1 MGFFLPS
8 HHKIRGCAKLARK
21 LLTWKSTQSRP
32 AKKPVCTNDFPEMI
46 LSEPKPKLEE
56 ALALLTLGLNE
67 DALAAIETQ
76 LQVDP
81 GHKTN
86 ITAIS
91 IFNRLELFER
101 AAQCADEVLA
111 QRDLCQ
117 PEDLF
122 QISLAYNFAGRV
134 RDSYELERSIQP
146 LSNDI
151 SLIRLYGLACKA
163 ARLGLYREALNHL
176 LSCFRFHNVEAIDAH
191 RKIFLDSEISTLWMR
206 IPETPLSLR
215 EAMRF
220 CNLPFDEILAVNE
233 SIHPVRCLDY
243 HDFDIMPKRFKA
255 LLQPMHQTCFEVAPL
270 LQAAQPGLYADY
282 LEWQQSLVTPRLV
295 IFQDLAKR
303 IRAMVVE
310 KQLEFAKFQAE
321 RGRIACARNH
331 IVCHLQNSPRASLDD
346 IPEIPALAP
355 LLEEFRAQYDESP
368 EAFEYLISWKCKEEP
383 EAFLFDILPEMPERN
398 RNSGYAKLALGCT
411 HYRLGNIHSAIDQ
424 WAACAEVWPLD
435 DAPVMNATML
445 LSGEERWDEASQL
458 IQRLPGQCMD
468 SLLWRNACTAIRER
482 RSFTIS
488 NKIFTSP
495 AIPTPTFGGLYSGAD
510 EEFLAET
517 KNFTPICA

>member
-1 MGFFLPS
+1 
-8 HHKIRGCAKLARK
+8 LARK
-21 LLTWKSTQSRP
+21 LLSGKSTLGRS

-56 ALALLTLGLNE
+56 ALALLHLGLHE
-67 DALAAIETQ
+67 ESLALIESQ
-76 LQVDP
+76 LQSDP

-86 ITAIS
+86 ITAVS
-91 IFNRLELFER
+91 IFNRLELFDR
-101 AAQCADEVLA
+101 AAQCADATRRE
-111 QRDLCQ
+111 LCE

-122 QISLAYNFAGRV
+122 QISLAYNFAGRI
-134 RDSYELERSIQP
+134 RDSYEIERSIQP

-176 LSCFRFHNVEAIDAH
+176 LSCFRFHNVESLDAH
-191 RKIFLDSEISTLWMR
+191 RKIFLDSEISSLWMR

-215 EAMRF
+215 ESMRF
-220 CNLPFDEILAVNE
+220 CNLPFDEILTLNE
-233 SIHPVRCLDY
+233 SIHPVRCVDY
-243 HDFDIMPKRFKA
+243 HDFDIMPKRFRP
-255 LLQPMHQTCFEVAPL
+255 LLHPLHQTCFEVSPL
-270 LQAAQPGLYADY
+270 QQATRPKLYADY
-282 LEWQQSLVTPRLV
+282 LEWQQSLVTPRLE
-295 IFQDLAKR
+295 IFRDLAKR
-303 IRAMVVE
+303 IRSSVIE
-310 KQLEFAKFQAE
+310 KQLDFAKFQAE

-331 IVCHLQNSPRASLDD
+331 IVCHLQNSPHASLDD
-346 IPEIPALAP
+346 IPEIPALAS
-355 LLEEFRAQYDESP
+355 LLQEFRAQHDESP

-383 EAFLFDILPEMPERN
+383 EAFLFDILPEMPARN

-424 WAACAEVWPLD
+424 WAACADLWPLD

-445 LSGEERWDEASQL
+445 LSGEERWDEASAL
-458 IQRLPGQCMD
+458 IHRLPGQCME
-468 SLLWRNACTAIRER
+468 SLLWKNACSAIRER
-482 RSFTIS
+482 RSFSIS

-510 EEFLAET
+510 EEYLAET
-517 KNFTPICA
+517 KNFTPICT

>member
-8 HHKIRGCAKLARK
+8 NHKIRGCAKLARK
-21 LLTWKSTQSRP
+21 LLTWKSTQSKP

-86 ITAIS
+86 IAAIS
-91 IFNRLELFER
+91 IFNRLELFDR

-111 QRDLCQ
+111 RRDLCQ

-191 RKIFLDSEISTLWMR
+191 RKIFLDSEISSLWMR

-220 CNLPFDEILAVNE
+220 CNLPFDEILAANE

-255 LLQPMHQTCFEVAPL
+255 LLQPMHQTCFEVSPL

-303 IRAMVVE
+303 IRGMVVE